1 MKYLFLSILFLTG
14 CTAISER
21 LNPFNEE
28 ISKTAK
34 LGKADDSAI
43 SGGSDKSANAR
54 TALDALSTYQSANMP
69 QPYNPVLRPAIVRL
83 MWVPD
88 HLNTHG
94 DLVPN
99 HYYYLKVKD
108 DQWALQDAFDID
120 QQLGSNTASG
130 SIPYRVN
137 TGPQ

>member
-1 MKYLFLSILFLTG
+1 M
-14 CTAISER
+14 
-21 LNPFNEE
+21 NPFDEP
-28 ISKTAK
+28 ISDTAK
-34 LGKADDSAI
+34 LGKADDSAL
-43 SGGSDKSANAR
+43 SGGTDKATNAR
-54 TALDALSTYQSANMP
+54 SALDALATYQGAQLP

-88 HLNTHG
+88 HLNRSG

-120 QQLGSNTASG
+120 AQLGSSTG
-130 SIPYRVN
+130 SSAIPYRV
-137 TGPQ
+137 GPAQ